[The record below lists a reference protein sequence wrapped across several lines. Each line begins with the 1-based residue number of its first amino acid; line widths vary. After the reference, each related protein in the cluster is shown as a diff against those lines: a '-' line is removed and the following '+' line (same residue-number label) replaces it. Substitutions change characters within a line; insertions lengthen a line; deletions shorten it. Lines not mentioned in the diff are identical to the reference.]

1 MPYSL
6 HASFAELRAFVARLR
21 PRAIRGIV
29 KGSAAAAAPGGSRAK
44 AAPGGRVGASCL
56 DPAVHFADL
65 LSGGSGGGNSG
76 EGGSSGGGIGCS
88 AAAAVSAVT
97 TAGLTAAA
105 AAGGARFSNWQVRGA
120 CQSRLCTEGRFQIG
134 NAGEEM
140 ACSGLASHVVSTKWL
155 CTAIANVRSAALRC
169 RTYDRTSIP
178 SAMQQGLLQ
187 HSNVARG
194 RQRRRAATGAGGG
207 VRLRIP
213 VPSQGCIQ
221 RDGGSENACTPAPAA
236 ACEQPPCGEA
246 ATATAA
252 ENVPAAAGA
261 AEQLAAACASPAEV
275 TPLAEIAPPAVAAAA
290 SAAATKRPAAG
301 GAGAVD
307 ASAAGRPTFRPT
319 VKRRL
324 PACFLQP
331 VCQVSE
337 NASLNRSASHTPAT
351 VWLSNLVM
359 NIQTADPIDKTHN
372 VRRWL

>member
-29 KGSAAAAAPGGSRAK
+29 KGSAAAAAPTRC
-44 AAPGGRVGASCL
+44 GRVGASCL

-213 VPSQGCIQ
+213 
-221 RDGGSENACTPAPAA
+221 
-236 ACEQPPCGEA
+236 PCGEA